1 MKSRKLVVSGSII
14 AFILVALAAGYT
26 YATFHFNKVF
36 EDTLIETANGATGSK
51 TSVDQVSLNLLSG
64 SGTIKNLVIKP
75 SAYGKPIFK
84 VENVDIEFSPFSL
97 LKGPLHIETATVGAY
112 EFNVY
117 VGGLHNTATAL
128 ATSALAFV
136 KSPSPELAATTLIVD
151 RITFG
156 KGNIAAEISVF
167 RSKKTKKRILPS
179 ITKTV
184 ILPSIK
190 MAGLNG
196 GGKGIGPAD
205 LAYKIIQQITARTIK
220 QVTE

>member
-1 MKSRKLVVSGSII
+1 MKSRKLVVCGSII
-14 AFILVALAAGYT
+14 ALILVALAAGYA
-26 YATFHFNKVF
+26 YGTFRMSKVF

-51 TSVDQVSLNLLSG
+51 ASVDQISLNLLAG
-64 SGTIKNLVIKP
+64 SGTIKNLIIKP
-75 SAYGKPIFK
+75 SAYGKPVFK

-97 LKGPLHIETATVGAY
+97 LKGPLHIETVTVGTY
-112 EFNVY
+112 EFNVA
-117 VGGLHNTATAL
+117 VGGRYNTATAL
-128 ATSALAFV
+128 TTSALAFV
-136 KSPSPELAATTLIVD
+136 KSPSPDLAAMTMIVD

-156 KGNIAAEISVF
+156 KGNVAAEISVF
-167 RSKKTKKRILPS
+167 RAKKTKKMILPS

-196 GGKGIGPAD
+196 GGKGIGPAK